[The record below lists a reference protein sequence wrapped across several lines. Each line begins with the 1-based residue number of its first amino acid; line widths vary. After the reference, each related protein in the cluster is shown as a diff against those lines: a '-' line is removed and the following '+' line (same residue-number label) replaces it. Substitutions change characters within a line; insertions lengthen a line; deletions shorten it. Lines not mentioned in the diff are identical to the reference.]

1 MLFIIIRLRLLT
13 VPRGVIAGATIA
25 IMLFVISP
33 FLWCALLVF
42 FLTSSLISK
51 QTSPQKQI
59 VIAEFSKDSTRDA
72 IQVLSN
78 SLPAIV
84 FGIMYLLIDYFP
96 VVQENNN
103 ISLLSNSPLIFAAFT
118 SIATHNSDTWMTEIG
133 INTSAIPR
141 LITNLKKQVP
151 KGTSGGVTIMG
162 TIAGLVGASIISF
175 VYFIFLVCSSKF
187 GLIQMFIQFVLLTLM
202 GTVGG
207 LIDSLEGATIQGLY
221 YCDRCQKVTERQI
234 HKCGNTT
241 RFLKGNRLVT
251 NDLVNISSAFL
262 SGILAILGFLLIENF
277 F

>member
-1 MLFIIIRLRLLT
+1 
-13 VPRGVIAGATIA
+13 
-25 IMLFVISP
+25 
-33 FLWCALLVF
+33 
-42 FLTSSLISK
+42 
-51 QTSPQKQI
+51 
-59 VIAEFSKDSTRDA
+59 
-72 IQVLSN
+72 
-78 SLPAIV
+78 
-84 FGIMYLLIDYFP
+84 MYLFIDYFP

-103 ISLLSNSPLIFAAFT
+103 ISLLSISPLIFAAFT

-133 INTSAIPR
+133 INSSAIPR

-151 KGTSGGVTIMG
+151 KGTSGGVTILG
-162 TIAGLVGASIISF
+162 TIAGLFGASIISF

-187 GLIQMFIQFVLLTLM
+187 GLTQMFIQFVVLTLM